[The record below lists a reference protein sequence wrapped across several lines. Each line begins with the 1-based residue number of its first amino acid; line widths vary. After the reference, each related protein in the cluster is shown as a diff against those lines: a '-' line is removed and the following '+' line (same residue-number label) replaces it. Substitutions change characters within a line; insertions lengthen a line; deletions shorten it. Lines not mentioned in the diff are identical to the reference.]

1 MTLLTLLIVNII
13 WIVYAMSDGFIEGF
27 YFHFKN
33 NSRRTCEF
41 EINQMFS
48 LQRILVLVLI
58 SGLLVHVL
66 GLHSLTVVISLM
78 LTFSFFHNGTYY
90 LTRNKL
96 DDRMYPLKW
105 KDESRTFPVFYSGLT
120 TYKRRAFCMVL
131 GIITQ
136 VFIYIFLL

>member
-1 MTLLTLLIVNII
+1 MALLTLLIVNII
-13 WIVYAMSDGFIEGF
+13 WIIYSMSEGFIEGF
-27 YFHFKN
+27 YFHFKT
-33 NSRRTCEF
+33 NSRRDCQF
-41 EINQMFS
+41 EINQVFS
-48 LQRILVLVLI
+48 LQRILVLFLI
-58 SGLLVHVL
+58 SGYLVHVL
-66 GLHSLTVVISLM
+66 GWYSLTVIKSLV
-78 LTFSFFHNGTYY
+78 LIFSFFHNGTYY

-105 KDESRTFPVFYSGLT
+105 KDASRTFPVFYSGLT